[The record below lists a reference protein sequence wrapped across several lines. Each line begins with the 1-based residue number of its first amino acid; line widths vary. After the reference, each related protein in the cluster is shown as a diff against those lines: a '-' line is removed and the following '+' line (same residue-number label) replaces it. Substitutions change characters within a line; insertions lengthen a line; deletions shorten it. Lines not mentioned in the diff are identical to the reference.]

1 MSMIRGQ
8 RGYPVVLSSLLAV
21 VAAVACGGSGDDD
34 TGSNGAA
41 ATSGTKASGGSSGTD
56 ASGGATD
63 TGGSSGSTAK
73 GGTSGSDASGG
84 TSGTTGGSSA
94 KGGTSGSSAGKGGT
108 STGKGGTSG
117 TAGTAGTATADLLDG
132 IGDACE
138 TDCDAQYA
146 LECAPANGNTL
157 TCQLSCAAQTTQLGD
172 FCLAEYRDYVACRA
186 EGGYDCVSSN
196 PYPRSTCAVQQLAFS
211 ECTRHIGCKRYCQ
224 RVADLG
230 CNDAPFDECE
240 AACESADESLPAD
253 CYYSTETIAYCQVS
267 ASAMCEDD
275 HLAVPASCASS
286 VITVAECFSDST
298 DELCDG
304 WCWASDRLGCGS
316 EDCKADCTA
325 KKSPAECGSQ
335 WDSLLD
341 CVLFFDD
348 GECKDGALAGNGI
361 CDSEQS
367 AYEACIAGD
376 GGVN

>member
-8 RGYPVVLSSLLAV
+8 PGYPVVLSSLLAV

-117 TAGTAGTATADLLDG
+117 TAGTATADLLDG

-146 LECAPANGNTL
+146 LDCAPANGNTL

>member
-1 MSMIRGQ
+1 MSMIRGH
-8 RGYPVVLSSLLAV
+8 RGFPVALSSLLAV

-34 TGSNGAA
+34 TGSNGSAA
-41 ATSGTKASGGSSGTD
+41 ASGTKASGGSSGTD
-56 ASGGATD
+56 ASGGTTD
-63 TGGSSGSTAK
+63 TGGSSGSAAK
-73 GGTSGSDASGG
+73 GGSDSSTGG
-84 TSGTTGGSSA
+84 TSGTTSGSAGKGGSS
-94 KGGTSGSSAGKGGT
+94 GTSTGKGGT

-117 TAGTAGTATADLLDG
+117 SAGTATADLLDG

-146 LECAPANGNTL
+146 LDCAPANGNTL

-211 ECTRHIGCKRYCQ
+211 DCTKHIGCKRYCQ

-230 CNDAPFDECE
+230 CNDTPFDECE
-240 AACESADESLPAD
+240 AACEAVDESLPED

-275 HLAVPASCASS
+275 HLAVPAACSSS

-298 DELCDG
+298 DDLCDG

-367 AYEACIAGD
+367 AYQSCIAGD